1 MALIDEEERVIL
13 VRFRDGSASAWGIVE
28 NGAVFRVIGSIYE
41 NPRSGDRVGVLS
53 DLTLLAPAEPTK
65 IVGYAGNYQRLMT
78 RGGTRPLPDLSD
90 FEPMLFLKSPTCL
103 AGPDEPVIYPRVCT
117 RVWHEPELCFVVKRP
132 ARYVSVADAPSYVL
146 GYTIGNDVT
155 ADNVHG
161 RDNHLARSKSFD
173 TWSPAG
179 PVLVTDL
186 DPRDLSI
193 KLWVNGQLAVDE
205 RTSDM
210 IWDVPRVLSEISKV
224 MTLLPGDLVYT
235 GVPMFITQELRI
247 VKPGDVMEMEIEGI
261 GRMKNP
267 VVAEE

>member
-1 MALIDEEERVIL
+1 MIL
-13 VRFRDGSASAWGIVE
+13 VRYLGPGGAAWGVVDAGVVYRVE
-28 NGAVFRVIGSIYE
+28 GSVYE
-41 NPRSGDRVGVLS
+41 DPHPGTRIAPLGDLK
-53 DLTLLAPAEPTK
+53 LLAPAEPTK
-65 IVGYAGNYQRLMT
+65 IVGYAGNYKRLMT
-78 RGGTRPLPDLSD
+78 RGGARPLPDLTD

-103 AGPDEPVIYPRVCT
+103 AGPDDAVIYPRVCT
-117 RVWHEPELCFVVKRP
+117 RVWHEPELCFVVKRT
-132 ARYVSVADAPSYVL
+132 ARRVPVTAAADYIL

-155 ADNVHG
+155 CDNVQG

-186 DPRDLSI
+186 DTRDLAI
-193 KLWVNGQLAVDE
+193 RLWVNGQLAVDE

-210 IWDVPRVLSEISKV
+210 IWDVPRILSEISQV

-235 GVPMFITQELRI
+235 GVPMFVSQELRI
-247 VKPGDVMEMEIEGI
+247 IKPGDVMEMEIEGI

-267 VVAEE
+267 VVAED

>member
-1 MALIDEEERVIL
+1 MIL
-13 VRFRDGSASAWGIVE
+13 VRFPSRDAAAWGIVDDGVVYRAE
-28 NGAVFRVIGSIYE
+28 GTVYD
-41 NPRSGDRVGVLS
+41 NPRRGDRVGRLA
-53 DLTLLAPAEPTK
+53 DLKLLAPAEPTK
-65 IVGYAGNYQRLMT
+65 IVGYAGNYRRLMT
-78 RGGTRPLPDLSD
+78 RGGTRPLPDLTD

-103 AGPDEPVIYPRVCT
+103 AGPDDAVVYPRVCT
-117 RVWHEPELCFVVKRP
+117 RVWHEPELCFVMKRI
-132 ARYVSVADAPSYVL
+132 ARRVPVAEAAEYIL

-155 ADNVHG
+155 CDNVQG

-186 DPRDLSI
+186 DTRDLAI
-193 KLWVNGQLAVDE
+193 KLWVNGQIAVDE

-210 IWDVPRVLSEISKV
+210 IWDVPTVLSEISNV

-235 GVPMFITQELRI
+235 GVPMFVSQELRI
-247 VKPGDVMEMEIEGI
+247 IKPGDVMEMEIEGI

>member
-1 MALIDEEERVIL
+1 MIL
-13 VRFRDGSASAWGIVE
+13 AQFQSGNATAWGIVDD
-28 NGAVFRVIGSIYE
+28 GVVYRADGSVYE
-41 NPRSGDRVGVLS
+41 NPRRGDRIGRLGDVK
-53 DLTLLAPAEPTK
+53 LLAPAEPTK
-65 IVGYAGNYQRLMT
+65 IVGYAGNYKRLMT
-78 RGGTRPLPDLSD
+78 RGGTRPLPDLTD

-103 AGPDEPVIYPRVCT
+103 VGPDDAVIYPRVCT
-117 RVWHEPELCFVVKRP
+117 RVWHEPELCIVIKRA
-132 ARYVSVADAPSYVL
+132 ARRIPVADATQYIL

-155 ADNVHG
+155 CDNVQG

-186 DPRDLSI
+186 DTRDLAI

-210 IWDVPRVLSEISKV
+210 IWDVPRVLSEISNV
-224 MTLLPGDLVYT
+224 MTLLPGDLVFT
-235 GVPMFITQELRI
+235 GVPMFVSQELRI
-247 VKPGDVMEMEIEGI
+247 IKPGDVMEMEIEGI

-267 VVAEE
+267 VVAED